1 MPTLH
6 KSHQIQ
12 YNTPTDLSDSEE
24 VFYCRYTGRIYRTY
38 EEYINNHFLLLS
50 QVWACQYTGQ
60 QGLTYLQA
68 KKSEERA
75 YKLVQELPEVL
86 VVAILAVVNSSLRLS
101 IKQIAMEISELFRSR
116 FLLGENVNV
125 FENGKYYSGEIVHVH
140 HPRIPDGN
148 ILSYINSNYS
158 KITPIHECNQT
169 ETPQEIQ
176 VKTENGSEEAQIQS
190 IPNEQSD
197 LLVSA
202 LDNPELFPDPN
213 EYEYDVRLEEEIS
226 KNTLTTGRHVTRCQV
241 SKLSRVKGIYSRM
254 RIKYLLRSS
263 LQRGISEDEDLSD
276 IPLILKEQIRAKYS
290 LPSSYPLSAFYT
302 SDSTWILPVN
312 RDLPQVDCEYRIE
325 IQHRAET
332 DRLRKQE
339 QRRRETAEKKEIVR
353 LEREGVK
360 NALLEQKEQRR
371 IAKESKLIKQRE
383 IRAKEKE
390 TLKNLKLEEQKQ
402 RDELANPVEDT
413 TFKNSKLIPNPQ
425 IFDTQLSVDTFSR
438 AVSILE
444 FLRSPGK
451 HLEHESG
458 MLWHTLTFSQLEE
471 LLISHTHEG
480 QFFKL
485 LNFLLRSLFMLQEQQ
500 EYEQYPGL
508 ESLYENRSFDKS
520 RMEAENT
527 LGYPDV
533 ASYKCL
539 IWSAVY
545 LGSKLNELTIDSSTI
560 SEILRLY
567 FMCSG
572 GNPHSVD
579 RKRHRIMR
587 RGNYTDRDNP
597 CLQLSREH
605 GDIVEALETK
615 CVFDLSEH
623 SKAVILDT
631 LCSQLLTCVFM
642 RGTMEESASEAKELR
657 KVIRALSS
665 NKNKKRK
672 DRSNIPKQ
680 ESVATEH
687 DITTTTTTTDQQEVG
702 LVNIDNSF
710 RELVSANASLR
721 ALLLGRD
728 RYHMRYWVFQCLPG
742 IFVEPITLEEEPVP
756 EEVTEMML
764 HYQNVIEPME
774 TDSKSSCPHNVIPE
788 MSTEGK
794 IHLEFQINL
803 TFS

>member
-24 VFYCRYTGRIYRTY
+24 VFYCRYTGRIYRRY

-50 QVWACQYTGQ
+50 QVWTCQYTGQ

-68 KKSEERA
+68 KKSETRA

-101 IKQIAMEISELFRSR
+101 IKQIVTEISELFRSR

-125 FENGKYYSGEIVHVH
+125 FENGKYYSGEIVHVR

-158 KITPIHECNQT
+158 KITPIHEYNQT

-176 VKTENGSEEAQIQS
+176 VKTESGSEEAQIQS
-190 IPNEQSD
+190 ILNEQSD

-202 LDNPELFPDPN
+202 LDNLELFPDPN
-213 EYEYDVRLEEEIS
+213 EYEYDVRLEKEIS

-241 SKLSRVKGIYSRM
+241 SKLSRMKGIYSRM

-263 LQRGISEDEDLSD
+263 LQRGISEDENVSD

-302 SDSTWILPVN
+302 SDSIWILPVN
-312 RDLPQVDCEYRIE
+312 RDLPQVDCEYRVE
-325 IQHRAET
+325 IQHRAEM

-339 QRRRETAEKKEIVR
+339 QRRRETADKKEIVR

-371 IAKESKLIKQRE
+371 IAKESKLIVQRE

-444 FLRSPGK
+444 FFRSLGK

-471 LLISHTHEG
+471 LLISHSHEG

-485 LNFLLRSLFMLQEQQ
+485 LNFLLRSLFILQEQQ

-508 ESLYENRSFDKS
+508 ESLYENRSFDKP

-533 ASYKCL
+533 VSYKCL

-545 LGSKLNELTIDSSTI
+545 LGSKLSELTINPCTI

-579 RKRHRIMR
+579 RKMHRIMR

-605 GDIVEALETK
+605 GDIVEALETN

-623 SKAVILDT
+623 STAVVLDT

-680 ESVATEH
+680 EIVATEH
-687 DITTTTTTTDQQEVG
+687 DITTTTTTTTDQQEVC

-728 RYHMRYWVFQCLPG
+728 RYHNRYWIFQFLPG

-774 TDSKSSCPHNVIPE
+774 TDSKSSGC
-788 MSTEGK
+788 M
-794 IHLEFQINL
+794 HLSESL
-803 TFS
+803 SCHLSE